1 MSRSEG
7 IWRRRRRLAVARNA
21 GVALALVALAGGC
34 GGGDDEDGGGGGT
47 QSSKLAPPEKPA
59 AADCRA
65 DVLKTDVKP
74 SVTPTPPGRYTYA
87 MQGTRRDLRASGVP
101 VALPRSS
108 PLTVTE
114 STQDGNIICFRGQT
128 AYTSKQA
135 NTITFAIRGGDL
147 YIASIDFF
155 VAGQT
160 LTLKPDPPIK
170 AIDGSGATDWSG
182 TFSGPTKGSYTGSA
196 LGRRSF
202 TFQGRS
208 ERALGVELKFD
219 LTGELRAKISQ
230 TLWLSLD
237 RGTVYEQK
245 VNQRQD
251 FGTQPI
257 QLEFAAKLKSY
268 KKG

>member
-1 MSRSEG
+1 M
-7 IWRRRRRLAVARNA
+7 L
-21 GVALALVALAGGC
+21 ALAALVGGC
-34 GGGDDEDGGGGGT
+34 GGGDDEDDGGGAGA
-47 QSSKLAPPEKPA
+47 QSSKLAPPGKPT

-74 SVTPTPPGRYTYA
+74 SVTATPPGRYTYS
-87 MQGTRRDLRASGVP
+87 MEGTRRDLRASGVP
-101 VALPRSS
+101 VTLPRTS

-114 STQDGNIICFRGQT
+114 ATREGNIICFRGQT

-160 LTLKPDPPIK
+160 LTLEPNPPIK
-170 AIDGSGATDWSG
+170 AVDGSGAQDWSG
-182 TFSGPTKGSYTGSA
+182 SFSGPTKGSYTGSA

-202 TFQGRS
+202 TFEGRT
-208 ERALGVELKFD
+208 ERALGVELKFK
-219 LTGELRAKISQ
+219 LTGELRADISQ

-245 VNQRQD
+245 VEQVQN

-257 QLEFAAKLKSY
+257 ELKFEAKLKSY
-268 KKG
+268 KKQ